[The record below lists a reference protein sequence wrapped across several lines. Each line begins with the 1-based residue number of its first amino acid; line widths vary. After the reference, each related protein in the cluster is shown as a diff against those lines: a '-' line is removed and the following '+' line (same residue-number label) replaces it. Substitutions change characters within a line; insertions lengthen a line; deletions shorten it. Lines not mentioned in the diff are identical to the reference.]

1 MYKERYKRRS
11 TRSPKM
17 TTASYK
23 ISDRLYINSFDI
35 PKTNAQ
41 AKPVELASNHI
52 LVIDCSGSMS
62 GELPRIREQLKKK
75 LPKMLKEKDTVSI
88 VWFSGKGE
96 FGTLIEAEPV
106 ATLADLKAVNTAID
120 RWLKP
125 VGLTGFKEPL
135 VEVAALTT
143 RVSAKYPAN
152 GFSLFFMSDG
162 CDNQWNR
169 DDILKAVDKAAGGLA
184 AAAFVEY
191 GYYADRPLLTA
202 MAERAG
208 GSLLFSGDFDKYEA
222 NLTDVLARRVVGG
235 KRIEV
240 TLPNTDFVGGIAYAL
255 NDGDITTYAIDGGKV
270 QVSEGTDKVWFLSPV
285 SVAAEEINN
294 IGSDPL
300 AQLGDKA
307 AGTKTEEEFGPSTSA
322 TYAAVSLFATRM
334 KPEIVKPLLKATGD
348 VALIES
354 YTNCF
359 GKQAYSTFMEVAKQA
374 AFGKGR
380 WTKGWDPNKVP
391 RDDAF
396 TVLDMLKLLASDDEN
411 RVLMAHPS
419 FKYSKIGR
427 SRVDSNTVLTDDEQ
441 AEIDALT
448 AQLSGLKDPKE
459 AAKISAKISAIADK
473 PEALKFVEDAAEAAA
488 GYSVSNLVYNSDRP
502 NVSLQVRK
510 SGTVS
515 LASRKD
521 KPTSVPMEFATF
533 IFRNYTVIK
542 DGLVNVEVLPVKLSK
557 STVDALL
564 KLHKDGLIPD
574 NVISGAKGKLVAE
587 GGLELTEAILNFA
600 ALPVVNGHMVKSV
613 SAKALFEAEYA
624 MTKAKAAQKVYNAF
638 KKEKQPEGKKSEGFE
653 TQYGADAATWLKAQ
667 GFTDYSGFNPKS
679 VQAESTDFY
688 MAKELSVSLK
698 GLSSLPTLK
707 EVQKKLADKGKLT
720 ASQSLMAPYVSEV
733 EKYLSTNLSTNKVKG
748 DAADKA
754 FITWI
759 ETKAKEQTAEV
770 RKAMFGMA
778 QTKFAVIV
786 GQVWFSEW
794 KSLDENS
801 MTIKVDGQE
810 IEATVELK
818 ESKQT
823 I

>member
-1 MYKERYKRRS
+1 
-11 TRSPKM
+11 M

-23 ISDRLYINSFDI
+23 ISDRLFLNSFDI
-35 PKTNAQ
+35 PKTDAQ
-41 AKPVELASNHI
+41 PNPVDLASNHL

-62 GELPRIREQLKKK
+62 GDLPRIREQLKRK

-88 VWFSGKGE
+88 VWFSGKGQ

-106 ATLADLKAVNTAID
+106 ATLADLKAVNEAID

-125 VGLTGFKEPL
+125 IGLTGFKEPSA
-135 VEVAALTT
+135 VVAALCT
-143 RVSAKYPAN
+143 RVKAKYPAN
-152 GFSLFFMSDG
+152 AFSLFFMSDG
-162 CDNQWNR
+162 AENQWSR
-169 DDILKAVDKAAGGLA
+169 DEVLKAVDKAAGGLA
-184 AAAFVEY
+184 ASAFVEY
-191 GYYADRPLLTA
+191 GFFADRPMLTA

-222 NLTDVLARRVVGG
+222 NLTAVLARRVVGG

-255 NDGDITTYAIDGGKV
+255 ADGDITTYAVDGNKV
-270 QVSEGTDKVWFLSPV
+270 QVSEGTDKVWFLSPT
-285 SVAAEEINN
+285 
-294 IGSDPL
+294 
-300 AQLGDKA
+300 A
-307 AGTKTEEEFGPSTSA
+307 AGTVSSETIETVSKVISTANTTGAKSPAHDAASA

-348 VALIES
+348 VALIS
-354 YTNCF
+354 QYVNCF
-359 GKQAYSTFMEVAKQA
+359 GKQAYSTFMDVAKQA
-374 AFGKGR
+374 AFGTGR

-396 TVLDMLKLLASDDEN
+396 TVLDMLKLLASDEN
-411 RVLMAHPS
+411 NRILMAHPQ

-427 SRVDSNTVLTDDEQ
+427 SRVDANSILTDEEQ
-441 AEIDALT
+441 AEIDSLT
-448 AQLSGLKDPKE
+448 QQLSGLKDPKE

-473 PEALKFVEDAAEAAA
+473 PEALKFEENAAEAAA

-510 SGTVS
+510 TGTVS

-521 KPTSVPMEFATF
+521 KPASVPLVFNTF

-542 DGLVNVEVLPVKLSK
+542 DGLVNVEVLPVKLGK
-557 STVDALL
+557 TTVEALL

-587 GGLELTEAILNFA
+587 GGLELTEAILNFS
-600 ALPVVNGHMVKSV
+600 ALPVVNGNMVKNV

-638 KKEKQPEGKKSEGFE
+638 KKEKQPDGKKSEGFE
-653 TQYGADAATWLKAQ
+653 QSYGADAAAWLKTQ
-667 GFTDYSGFNPKS
+667 GFTDYSGFSPKS

-688 MAKELSVSLK
+688 LAKELSVSLK

-707 EVQKKLADKGKLT
+707 EVKEKIAKGKLT
-720 ASQSLMAPYVSEV
+720 ASAALMAPFVTEV
-733 EKYLSTNLSTNKVKG
+733 DNFVNSKKNM
-748 DAADKA
+748 DDKD
-754 FITWI
+754 FIAWI

-770 RKAMFGMA
+770 RKQMFA
-778 QTKFAVIV
+778 KSQLVFSVLV
-786 GQVWFSEW
+786 GQTWFQEFASVEESEMV
-794 KSLDENS
+794 LALA
-801 MTIKVDGQE
+801 G
-810 IEATVELK
+810 VETHCSVEMRETK
-818 ESKQT
+818 EQT
-823 I
+823 